1 MTATHSVRGPG
12 LADAR
17 EPWSTRHPLRS
28 AQRELR
34 RLRAIAFEGSS
45 AATPLILAGVWLAVL
60 AVLVPLVVAFAS
72 LVASLMAG

>member
-12 LADAR
+12 LADPR

-34 RLRAIAFEGSS
+34 RLRAIAVEGRS
-45 AATPLILAGVWLAVL
+45 AATPLILVGVWLAVL
-60 AVLVPLVVAFAS
+60 VVLVPLLVAFAS
-72 LVASLMAG
+72 LVAYLLAG